1 MYSYE
6 EQCVMD
12 LSDNYTLLYSFL
24 GREVLDAFGVEGERA
39 FREGTRRYGRDRGQC
54 SREKHQALG
63 VKINMKSLF
72 SVGGDLPP
80 DQRRSLP
87 AGPAL
92 PSPCGPHRGLRQTS
106 LSDP

>member
-39 FREGTRRYGRDRGQC
+39 FREGTRREHIVKDGYARPRGVLTTAGQTRNVHRRVNPGQRCCSALEYGLQ
-54 SREKHQALG
+54 QA
-63 VKINMKSLF
+63 
-72 SVGGDLPP
+72 
-80 DQRRSLP
+80 QR
-87 AGPAL
+87 
-92 PSPCGPHRGLRQTS
+92 
-106 LSDP
+106 

>member
-39 FREGTRRYGRDRGQC
+39 FREAMR
-54 SREKHQALG
+54 
-63 VKINMKSLF
+63 
-72 SVGGDLPP
+72 
-80 DQRRSLP
+80 
-87 AGPAL
+87 
-92 PSPCGPHRGLRQTS
+92 
-106 LSDP
+106 

>member
-63 VKINMKSLF
+63 VKINMKLSLI
-72 SVGGDLPP
+72 
-80 DQRRSLP
+80 
-87 AGPAL
+87 
-92 PSPCGPHRGLRQTS
+92 HI
-106 LSDP
+106 